1 MIGYFNNKKMY
12 YQDRLGKTIIE
23 ATEKDGVY
31 VLDKITATYSDAGE
45 LEEIGTGHA
54 LSNQVIEEEQEGAG
68 DSEPEVQDKNVVE
81 TYQLYHRRFA
91 HLGSAK
97 IGAIHKMT
105 THAKPVKVAKCEC
118 EVCQET
124 KIVKR
129 KGKVA
134 D

>member
-1 MIGYFNNKKMY
+1 M
-12 YQDRLGKTIIE
+12 
-23 ATEKDGVY
+23 
-31 VLDKITATYSDAGE
+31 
-45 LEEIGTGHA
+45 
-54 LSNQVIEEEQEGAG
+54 
-68 DSEPEVQDKNVVE
+68 VE

-91 HLGSAK
+91 HLGPAK

-124 KIVKR
+124 KMVKR

-134 D
+134 DRAEAPLDRVSVDTCGPFPALREGYTQALVIKDDYTRML